1 MEKKLSYLVFGT
13 VTVLTA
19 WTMLLAFLIFPLA
32 LSPNPAIPDNQEQ
45 MAELLRDTLA
55 KMRSFYI
62 LAVAGWIATLAG
74 GYAIGAY
81 AEKSVKEKQKDSS

>member
-1 MEKKLSYLVFGT
+1 MEKKLRYLVFGT
-13 VTVLTA
+13 VTVLTV
-19 WTMLLAFLIFPLA
+19 WTILLAFLIFPLA

-45 MAELLRDTLA
+45 ITELLKDTLA

-74 GYAIGAY
+74 GYAIGASV
-81 AEKSVKEKQKDSS
+81 ERSVKENQKANS